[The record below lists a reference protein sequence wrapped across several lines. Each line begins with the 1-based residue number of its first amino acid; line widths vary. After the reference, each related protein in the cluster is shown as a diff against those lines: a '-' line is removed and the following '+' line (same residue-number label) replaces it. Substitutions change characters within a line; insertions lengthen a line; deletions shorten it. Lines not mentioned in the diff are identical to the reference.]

1 VATVIV
7 SPRTT
12 TAMPVAHFS
21 YERLVCTFLLGL
33 LFLFFSTDGFLV
45 LNQRMNAGA
54 AAQAQGVLTATRT
67 EGDAMSGR
75 AEAIALTSAMSFLL
89 LLSFNSIL
97 ATARRM
103 ILLTVL
109 SALPAFS
116 ALWSDAA
123 SVTLRGAIP
132 LLLSSLLGYHFACH
146 YSARKQIRIFLR
158 VGAIAAMASCIFAFL
173 LPQFGLDHTAHEG
186 AWRGIF
192 THKNLCAFA
201 MVLFI
206 SPLFGSEGRITTLP
220 KIAYASVV
228 LMVLGMTQSRAGW
241 VVCFTYIAA
250 MCTLKG
256 LGKFKRGD
264 GRSLAVMGVLLL
276 TAAAGLIYQN
286 LAPILGFLGRDATL
300 TGRTDIWRA
309 VLDSI
314 MRRPLLGYGYGAFWN
329 GLQGESANVILACG
343 WAVPHAHNGF
353 LEVWLQLGLVG
364 LSLLIATLVLAIRDF
379 SVCFTPSRPRVVDW
393 YVGLLF
399 IVIVY
404 SFVEPLLLSERSVG
418 WVLYVTACVG
428 LRKSATDARRRRHS
442 SNILAPQGSAMFDR
456 REA

>member
-1 VATVIV
+1 
-7 SPRTT
+7 
-12 TAMPVAHFS
+12 M
-21 YERLVCTFLLGL
+21 
-33 LFLFFSTDGFLV
+33 
-45 LNQRMNAGA
+45 
-54 AAQAQGVLTATRT
+54 
-67 EGDAMSGR
+67 
-75 AEAIALTSAMSFLL
+75 
-89 LLSFNSIL
+89 
-97 ATARRM
+97 
-103 ILLTVL
+103 
-109 SALPAFS
+109 FS

-123 SVTLRGAIP
+123 SVTLRAAIP

-146 YSARKQIRIFLR
+146 YSARKQIQDLFLR
-158 VGAIAAMASCIFAFL
+158 VGAIAALTSCIFAL
-173 LPQFGLDHTAHEG
+173 LLHSSALTIRPTRAHG
-186 AWRGIF
+186 RGIF

-206 SPLFGSEGRITTLP
+206 SPLFGPRSVRHSSKDCLCLGG
-220 KIAYASVV
+220 AY
-228 LMVLGMTQSRAGW
+228 GPWMTQSRAGW

-256 LGKFKRGD
+256 LGKFKRD
-264 GRSLAVMGVLLL
+264 DSRSLAVMGVLLL

-286 LAPILGFLGRDATL
+286 AAPILGLLGRDATL
-300 TGRTDIWRA
+300 TGRTDIWQA

-393 YVGLLF
+393 YVGLLL
-399 IVIVY
+399 IVILY

-428 LRKSATDARRRRHS
+428 LRRSAIAARRLRRS
-442 SNILAPQGSAMFDR
+442 SNIVVPQRSAMFDS